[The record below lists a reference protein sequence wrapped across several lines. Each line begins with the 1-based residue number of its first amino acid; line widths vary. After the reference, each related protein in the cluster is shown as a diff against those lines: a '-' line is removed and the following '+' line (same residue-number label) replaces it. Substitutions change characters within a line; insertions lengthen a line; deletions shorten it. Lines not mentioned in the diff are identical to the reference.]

1 MGSSHGFDNGTAPRK
16 MTILNGAPIC
26 GMKMRPMT
34 SSPRIV
40 RICAS
45 VCPYTHRRVAR
56 RGRIVSPAAV
66 SVANKTLWIC
76 RCAWTTLMR
85 RPQLHRAHIG
95 KLLIWIRKRIK
106 RGLARRPYEA
116 AASSVTQCNAR
127 LTPIASCEVCGVK
140 MRPNG
145 ELPSDLYG
153 DIQQSS
159 SDAGASQKRPLAVHR
174 PSACSGVK
182 ALRNT
187 SDAKRQAAKLC

>member
-1 MGSSHGFDNGTAPRK
+1 MGRTCHWFPCGWSAKVCAPLCERRPNVRFCGHQNRSQPMGSSHGFDNGTAPRK

-26 GMKMRPMT
+26 GMKLRPMA

-45 VCPYTHRRVAR
+45 VCPYTHRREAR

-76 RCAWTTLMR
+76 RCAWTTLTR

-116 AASSVTQCNAR
+116 TASSVTQCNAR
-127 LTPIASCEVCGVK
+127 LTPIAL
-140 MRPNG
+140 M
-145 ELPSDLYG
+145 
-153 DIQQSS
+153 
-159 SDAGASQKRPLAVHR
+159 
-174 PSACSGVK
+174 
-182 ALRNT
+182 
-187 SDAKRQAAKLC
+187 

>member
-26 GMKMRPMT
+26 GMKMRPMA

-76 RCAWTTLMR
+76 RCAWTTLTR

-127 LTPIASCEVCGVK
+127 LTPIASCEVCGAK
-140 MRPNG
+140 TRPNG
-145 ELPSDLYG
+145 ELPSDHYADRRRETPELRRK
-153 DIQQSS
+153 
-159 SDAGASQKRPLAVHR
+159 AHLAVHR
-174 PSACSGVK
+174 PCACSGVK

-187 SDAKRQAAKLC
+187 SDARRQAAKLC

>member
-1 MGSSHGFDNGTAPRK
+1 MAAICRNTVWTHPPEPDDLQNEGLWCQSLCERRPNVRFCGHQNRSQRMGSSHRFDNGTAPRK

-26 GMKMRPMT
+26 GVKLRPRA

-76 RCAWTTLMR
+76 RCAWTTLTR

-95 KLLIWIRKRIK
+95 KLLIWSGKRTSEGS
-106 RGLARRPYEA
+106 RGDHMRRQHVPWRNAMLA
-116 AASSVTQCNAR
+116 
-127 LTPIASCEVCGVK
+127 
-140 MRPNG
+140 
-145 ELPSDLYG
+145 
-153 DIQQSS
+153 
-159 SDAGASQKRPLAVHR
+159 
-174 PSACSGVK
+174 
-182 ALRNT
+182 
-187 SDAKRQAAKLC
+187 